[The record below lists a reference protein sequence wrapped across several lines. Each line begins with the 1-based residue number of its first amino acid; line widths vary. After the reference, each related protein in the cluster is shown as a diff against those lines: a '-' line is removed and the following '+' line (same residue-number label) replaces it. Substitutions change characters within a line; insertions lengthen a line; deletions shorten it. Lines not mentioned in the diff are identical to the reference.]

1 MKKGRLIIFLL
12 LLCPFALFAQYQSN
26 LVPGVS
32 NQGAFMGG
40 IGYSNIDGEDFLTL
54 SLRPELAF
62 GKFGV
67 GFDIPFRYNMNTGEI
82 READWNESYDYFRA
96 IRYVRWGHKRDKFY
110 TRVGV
115 LDATRIG
122 HGFIMNFYN
131 NEMINY
137 DGRKIGLEL
146 DIDAGLWGFESAT
159 SNLGRAEIFGGRA
172 YYRPLYNSTIPIIK
186 NFAIGA
192 SYVTDIDPDGTRN
205 TKDEVAVFGAD
216 VEMPLIKTALFH
228 TLLYSDWGKIK
239 DYGDGSAVG
248 VELSLRGLMGT
259 FSITTQLERRFLN
272 DEFIPN
278 YFDAFYELE
287 RFQIKDDI
295 PVRKIDQVATATKT
309 NGTFGLLHGSVLNTL
324 EILGTFERL
333 DGRKNSGIMHLEAL
347 VPNTVPKISMHA
359 AYDRIGIDDFSDA
372 FQLDNR
378 SIARAGIGYKIY
390 PFLIFYMD
398 YVWTYR
404 FDEGRDKYVTQK
416 RFEPQIAFVMPF
428 QFRKN

>member
-1 MKKGRLIIFLL
+1 MNRILLFMLIFLL
-12 LLCPFALFAQYQSN
+12 IPFTLPAQYQSN

-32 NQGAFMGG
+32 NQAAFMGG
-40 IGYSNIDGEDFLTL
+40 LGYSRIDGEDYLTL

-67 GFDIPFRYNMNTGEI
+67 GFDIPFRYNMDTGEI
-82 READWNESYDYFRA
+82 READWNESYDYFRVV
-96 IRYVRWGHKRDKFY
+96 RYVRYGHKRDKFY

-115 LDATRIG
+115 LDGARIG

-146 DIDAGLWGFESAT
+146 DVDAGNFGFETST

-172 YYRPLYNSTIPIIK
+172 YYRPLYNSTIPVIR

-192 SYVTDIDPDGTRN
+192 SYVTDIDPDSRRDTDDG
-205 TKDEVAVFGAD
+205 VSVFGAD
-216 VEMPLIKTALFH
+216 VELPIIKTSLFQ
-228 TLLYSDWGKIK
+228 TLLYYDWAKIK
-239 DYGDGSAVG
+239 DYGDGTAVG
-248 VELSLRGLMGT
+248 VELSLRGLMST
-259 FSITTQLERRFLN
+259 FSFTAQLERRFLN

-278 YFDAFYELE
+278 YFDAFYELD
-287 RFQIKDDI
+287 RFMVQDSIEI
-295 PVRKIDQVATATKT
+295 RKTDRVQMAKKT
-309 NGTFGLLHGSVLNTL
+309 NGTFGLLHGSILNTL
-324 EILGTFERL
+324 EIVGTFERL
-333 DGRKNSGIMHLEAL
+333 DNRKNSGIMHLEAL

-359 AYDRIGIDDFSDA
+359 AYDRVGIDDFSDA

-390 PFLIFYMD
+390 PFLVFYMD

-404 FDEGRDKYVTQK
+404 FDAGQDKYVTQK

-428 QFRKN
+428 QFTRN